1 MPDLCDDK
9 RLQDLIEAHQK
20 DDPDRVSKTQA
31 LAVAFPE
38 DARLQFMLGSTLI
51 GEGRLIEGHASLSRA
66 VELAPDFA
74 IARFQLGLFQ
84 LTSGEAD
91 NALETWA
98 RLDRL
103 ADAHYLRHFVDGLRC
118 LVRDEFEA
126 CVEHLEAGI
135 RVNGENIPLNADM
148 QLVIARCREIKVDA
162 VASAEEPTTE
172 TSLLLQRFGPR
183 ERPN

>member
-1 MPDLCDDK
+1 MTKLCDDA
-9 RLQDLIEAHQK
+9 RLQDLIDAHQNG
-20 DDPDRVSKTQA
+20 DPDRVAKTQK
-31 LAVAFPE
+31 LAAAFPE
-38 DARLQFMLGSTLI
+38 DARLQFMLGSALI

-66 VELAPDFA
+66 VALQPDFH

-103 ADAHYLRHFVDGLRC
+103 PDGHYLRHFVEGLRC
-118 LVRDEFEA
+118 LIRDEFAA
-126 CVEHLEAGI
+126 CITHLEAGI
-135 RVNGENIPLNADM
+135 RANAENAPLNTDM
-148 QLVIARCREIKVDA
+148 GLIIARCREAQTPGSESSD
-162 VASAEEPTTE
+162 EPATE
-172 TSLLLQRFGPR
+172 TSILLQRFRPH

>member
-1 MPDLCDDK
+1 MPKLCDDT
-9 RLQDLIEAHQK
+9 RLQGLIDAHTK
-20 DDPDRVSKTQA
+20 GDSERVAKTQA
-31 LAVAFPE
+31 LAAEFPD
-38 DARLQFMLGSTLI
+38 DARLQFMLGSALI
-51 GEGRLIEGHASLSRA
+51 GEGRLIEGHVNLSRA

-103 ADAHYLRHFVDGLRC
+103 PDGHYLRHFVDGLRS
-118 LVRDEFEA
+118 LIRDEFRA
-126 CVEHLEAGI
+126 CTTHLEAGI
-135 RVNGENIPLNADM
+135 RANTENAPLNSDM
-148 QLVIARCREIKVDA
+148 QLVIARCREA
-162 VASAEEPTTE
+162 EAQSAQSSEEPTTE
-172 TSLLLQRFGPR
+172 TSMLLQRFRPD